1 MLPTSPTL
9 SRFRKKNMSSING
22 DLEEIFDGKPW
33 PATYVGIYY
42 GDAYAW

>member
-1 MLPTSPTL
+1 
-9 SRFRKKNMSSING
+9 MSSING